1 MRTVA
6 NDIVDNLINKLPI
19 LIDNVDLRKANNKTY
34 NAVRII
40 RKTLKR
46 LKSIKER
53 DENNKR
59 KMNRASDLWDTIKH
73 TNISI

>member
-6 NDIVDNLINKLPI
+6 NNIVDTLIDKLPI
-19 LIDNVDLRKANNKTY
+19 LIDNVDLRAANNKTY

-53 DENNKR
+53 DGNNNR
-59 KMNRASDLWDTIKH
+59 KESAADRCGN
-73 TNISI
+73 

>member
-6 NDIVDNLINKLPI
+6 NDIVDTLIDKLPI
-19 LIDNVDLRKANNKTY
+19 LIENVDLKTANNKTY

-40 RKTLKR
+40 KKTLKR

-53 DENNKR
+53 DGNINR
-59 KMNRASDLWDTIKH
+59 KESAAD
-73 TNISI
+73 

>member
-1 MRTVA
+1 MA
-6 NDIVDNLINKLPI
+6 NDIVDTLIDKLPI
-19 LIDNVDLRKANNKTY
+19 LIANVDLRAANNKTY

-59 KMNRASDLWDTIKH
+59 KESAAD
-73 TNISI
+73 

>member
-6 NDIVDNLINKLPI
+6 NDIVDTLIDKLPI
-19 LIDNVDLRKANNKTY
+19 LIENVDLRTANNKTY

-40 RKTLKR
+40 KKTLKR

-53 DENNKR
+53 DENNNR
-59 KMNRASDLWDTIKH
+59 KESAANRYG
-73 TNISI
+73 N

>member
-6 NDIVDNLINKLPI
+6 NNIVDTLIDKLPI
-19 LIDNVDLRKANNKTY
+19 LIDNVDLRTANNKTY

-40 RKTLKR
+40 KKTLKR

-53 DENNKR
+53 DGNNNR
-59 KMNRASDLWDTIKH
+59 KKIAADRCGN
-73 TNISI
+73 

>member
-6 NDIVDNLINKLPI
+6 NDIVDTLIDKLPI
-19 LIDNVDLRKANNKTY
+19 LIENVDLRTADNKTY

-40 RKTLKR
+40 KKTLKR

-53 DENNKR
+53 DGNNNR
-59 KMNRASDLWDTIKH
+59 KESAADKCGN
-73 TNISI
+73 

>member
-6 NDIVDNLINKLPI
+6 NNIVDTLIDKLPI
-19 LIDNVDLRKANNKTY
+19 LIENVDLRTANNKTY

-40 RKTLKR
+40 KKTLKR

-53 DENNKR
+53 DGNNNR
-59 KMNRASDLWDTIKH
+59 KESAAD
-73 TNISI
+73 

>member
-1 MRTVA
+1 M

-19 LIDNVDLRKANNKTY
+19 LIANVDLRAANNKTY

-46 LKSIKER
+46 LKSIKEK
-53 DENNKR
+53 DGNNNR
-59 KMNRASDLWDTIKH
+59 KESAADRCGN
-73 TNISI
+73 

>member
-6 NDIVDNLINKLPI
+6 NDIVDTLIDKLPI
-19 LIDNVDLRKANNKTY
+19 LIENVDLRTANNKTY

-53 DENNKR
+53 DENNNR
-59 KMNRASDLWDTIKH
+59 KESAANRYG
-73 TNISI
+73 N

>member
-6 NDIVDNLINKLPI
+6 NNIVDTLIDKLPI
-19 LIDNVDLRKANNKTY
+19 LIENVDLRTANNKTY

-40 RKTLKR
+40 KKTLKR

-53 DENNKR
+53 DGNINR
-59 KMNRASDLWDTIKH
+59 KESAAD
-73 TNISI
+73 

>member
-6 NDIVDNLINKLPI
+6 NDIVDTLIDKLPI
-19 LIDNVDLRKANNKTY
+19 LIDNVDLRTANNKTY

-40 RKTLKR
+40 KKTLKR

-53 DENNKR
+53 DGNNSR
-59 KMNRASDLWDTIKH
+59 KESAAN
-73 TNISI
+73 

>member
-19 LIDNVDLRKANNKTY
+19 LIANVDLRAANNKTY

-46 LKSIKER
+46 LKFYQG
-53 DENNKR
+53 KR
-59 KMNRASDLWDTIKH
+59 
-73 TNISI
+73 

>member
-6 NDIVDNLINKLPI
+6 NNIVDTLIDKLPI
-19 LIDNVDLRKANNKTY
+19 LIENVDLRTANNKTY

-40 RKTLKR
+40 KKTLKR

-53 DENNKR
+53 DGNNNR
-59 KMNRASDLWDTIKH
+59 KESAADRCDG
-73 TNISI
+73 

>member
-19 LIDNVDLRKANNKTY
+19 LIANVDLRTANNKTY

-53 DENNKR
+53 DGNNNR
-59 KMNRASDLWDTIKH
+59 KESAADKCGN
-73 TNISI
+73 

>member
-6 NDIVDNLINKLPI
+6 NDIVDTLIDKIPI
-19 LIDNVDLRKANNKTY
+19 LLDNVDLRTANNKTY

-40 RKTLKR
+40 KKTLKR

-53 DENNKR
+53 DGNNNR
-59 KMNRASDLWDTIKH
+59 KESAADRCGN
-73 TNISI
+73 

>member
-19 LIDNVDLRKANNKTY
+19 LIANVDLRAANNKTY

-53 DENNKR
+53 DGNNNR
-59 KMNRASDLWDTIKH
+59 KESAAN
-73 TNISI
+73 

>member
-6 NDIVDNLINKLPI
+6 NDIVDTLIDKLPI
-19 LIDNVDLRKANNKTY
+19 LIENVDLRTANNKTY

-53 DENNKR
+53 DGKNNR
-59 KMNRASDLWDTIKH
+59 KESAADRCGD
-73 TNISI
+73 

>member
-6 NDIVDNLINKLPI
+6 NNIVDTLIDKLPI
-19 LIDNVDLRKANNKTY
+19 LIENVDLKTANNKTY

-40 RKTLKR
+40 KKTLKR

-53 DENNKR
+53 DGNINR
-59 KMNRASDLWDTIKH
+59 KESAAD
-73 TNISI
+73 

>member
-1 MRTVA
+1 MA

-19 LIDNVDLRKANNKTY
+19 LIENVDLRNANNKTY

-59 KMNRASDLWDTIKH
+59 RKSAAD
-73 TNISI
+73 

>member
-19 LIDNVDLRKANNKTY
+19 LIENVDLRTANNKTY

-53 DENNKR
+53 DGNNNR
-59 KMNRASDLWDTIKH
+59 KESAADKGGN
-73 TNISI
+73 

>member
-1 MRTVA
+1 MNMRTVA
-6 NDIVDNLINKLPI
+6 NDIVDTLIDKLPI
-19 LIDNVDLRKANNKTY
+19 LIDNIDLRTANNKTY

-53 DENNKR
+53 DGNNSR
-59 KMNRASDLWDTIKH
+59 KESAAD
-73 TNISI
+73 

>member
-6 NDIVDNLINKLPI
+6 NDIVDTLIDKIPI
-19 LIDNVDLRKANNKTY
+19 LIENVDLRTANNKTY

-40 RKTLKR
+40 KKTLKR

-53 DENNKR
+53 DGNNNR
-59 KMNRASDLWDTIKH
+59 KESAADRCSN
-73 TNISI
+73 

>member
-19 LIDNVDLRKANNKTY
+19 LIANVDLRAANNKTC

-59 KMNRASDLWDTIKH
+59 KERAADRCG
-73 TNISI
+73 N

>member
-6 NDIVDNLINKLPI
+6 NNIVDTLIDKLPI
-19 LIDNVDLRKANNKTY
+19 LIENVDLKTANNKTY

-40 RKTLKR
+40 KKTLKR

-53 DENNKR
+53 DGNINR
-59 KMNRASDLWDTIKH
+59 KESTAD
-73 TNISI
+73 

>member
-6 NDIVDNLINKLPI
+6 NDIVDTLIDKLPI
-19 LIDNVDLRKANNKTY
+19 LIENLDRRAANNKTY
-34 NAVRII
+34 NAVRIV

-53 DENNKR
+53 DGNNNR
-59 KMNRASDLWDTIKH
+59 KESAADKCGN
-73 TNISI
+73 

>member
-19 LIDNVDLRKANNKTY
+19 LIANVDLKTANNKTY

-59 KMNRASDLWDTIKH
+59 KESSAD
-73 TNISI
+73 

>member
-1 MRTVA
+1 ME
-6 NDIVDNLINKLPI
+6 NDIVDTLIDKLPI
-19 LIDNVDLRKANNKTY
+19 LIENVDLRAANNKTY

-53 DENNKR
+53 DGNNNR
-59 KMNRASDLWDTIKH
+59 KESAADRCGN
-73 TNISI
+73 

>member
-6 NDIVDNLINKLPI
+6 NNIVDTLIDKLPI
-19 LIDNVDLRKANNKTY
+19 LIDNVDLRTANNKTY

-40 RKTLKR
+40 KKTLKR

-53 DENNKR
+53 DGNNKR
-59 KMNRASDLWDTIKH
+59 KERAAD
-73 TNISI
+73 

>member
-6 NDIVDNLINKLPI
+6 NDIVDTLIDKLPI
-19 LIDNVDLRKANNKTY
+19 LIDTVDLRTANNKTY

-40 RKTLKR
+40 KKTLKR

-53 DENNKR
+53 DGNNNR
-59 KMNRASDLWDTIKH
+59 KESTADRCGN
-73 TNISI
+73 

>member
-6 NDIVDNLINKLPI
+6 NDIVDTLIDKIPI
-19 LIDNVDLRKANNKTY
+19 LIDTVDLRTANNKTY

-40 RKTLKR
+40 KKTLKR

-53 DENNKR
+53 DGNNYR
-59 KMNRASDLWDTIKH
+59 KESAADRCGN
-73 TNISI
+73 

>member
-19 LIDNVDLRKANNKTY
+19 LIANVDLKKANNKTC

-40 RKTLKR
+40 KKTLKR

-53 DENNKR
+53 DGNNNR
-59 KMNRASDLWDTIKH
+59 KESAADRCGN
-73 TNISI
+73 

>member
-6 NDIVDNLINKLPI
+6 NNIVDTLIDKLPI
-19 LIDNVDLRKANNKTY
+19 LIDNVDLRTANNKTY

-59 KMNRASDLWDTIKH
+59 KERAAD
-73 TNISI
+73 

>member
-6 NDIVDNLINKLPI
+6 NDIVDTLIDKLPI
-19 LIDNVDLRKANNKTY
+19 LIDNVDLRTANNNTY

-40 RKTLKR
+40 KKTLKR

-53 DENNKR
+53 DENNNR
-59 KMNRASDLWDTIKH
+59 KESAANRCG
-73 TNISI
+73 N